1 MIREVFH
8 FLRHAP
14 ATLKL
19 KSRLSQAELYDTL
32 MDRADVA
39 GLGAR
44 RDALVAGLHG
54 DILEIGAGT
63 GRMFSRYAAGV
74 RVTAIEPDPAFRD
87 RSVAPA
93 ACSPAR
99 ITVVDGAAEQ
109 LPFPDAHFD
118 AIVVCL
124 VLCSV
129 GSMPQVLAELRRVL
143 RPGGELRLVEHVRS
157 DRVVAGFFMRAFN
170 WLWRLLNGQGCNM
183 HRRPLPVISDAGF
196 VVVDV
201 EAFQF
206 FSAGLPAFPMLR
218 IVARLPGGA
227 A

>member
-1 MIREVFH
+1 MIREIFH

-19 KSRLSQAELYDTL
+19 KKRLSQPELYDTL
-32 MDRADVA
+32 MDRADAA

-44 RDALVAGLHG
+44 RDALVEGLHG
-54 DILEIGAGT
+54 DVLEVGAGT
-63 GRMFSRYAAGV
+63 GRMFGRYAAAV
-74 RVTAIEPDPAFRD
+74 RVTAIEPDPAFRE

-93 ACSPAR
+93 AASPAR
-99 ITVVDGAAEQ
+99 ITVVEGAAER
-109 LPFPDAHFD
+109 LPFPDASFD
-118 AIVVCL
+118 AVVVCL
-124 VLCSV
+124 VLCCV
-129 GSMPQVLAELRRVL
+129 GSVPQVLGELRRVL

-183 HRRPLPVISDAGF
+183 HRRPLPVIRDAGF
-196 VVVDV
+196 EVVDT
-201 EAFQF
+201 EPFQF
-206 FSAGLPAFPMLR
+206 YSAGLPAFPMLR